1 MGKATMG
8 LFKKTKETET
18 RMNRE
23 EMLGAIKKIQGWKI
37 AADFS
42 VGGLEWIAFSKRC
55 PSMLVVIS
63 SQKSTMVDGKTGKI
77 KDCEVEYDEEALLAY
92 CDGLPDEELK
102 LAGQYGGK
110 LRDRTAR
117 GEYVDVETDENFET
131 TIDFVSEKQ
140 RIRIFQNYGFY
151 TCGFGYDDNG
161 FVLAYDGGIILL
173 QRFNEM

>member
-1 MGKATMG
+1 MIKMGKANMG

-77 KDCEVEYDEEALLAY
+77 KDCEAGPGGPAAGGRYDE
-92 CDGLPDEELK
+92 DGSSW
-102 LAGQYGGK
+102 
-110 LRDRTAR
+110 RR
-117 GEYVDVETDENFET
+117 
-131 TIDFVSEKQ
+131 
-140 RIRIFQNYGFY
+140 
-151 TCGFGYDDNG
+151 
-161 FVLAYDGGIILL
+161 
-173 QRFNEM
+173 